1 MPKDPFVGAEGSL
14 RIEAQAD
21 ESLQILLNVE
31 PGLSGAL
38 TVKDFR
44 RARIGD
50 ILTTWRSRGTSR
62 TTLSRSASRVIHV
75 RR

>member
-1 MPKDPFVGAEGSL
+1 LAPKDPFVDAEGFL

-44 RARIGD
+44 RARD
-50 ILTTWRSRGTSR
+50 AYQQ
-62 TTLSRSASRVIHV
+62 SAPDAKNGPE
-75 RR
+75 